1 MTEEA
6 QASTKYGDLE
16 GTIAVDG
23 FDRLMFHT
31 FPGAAK
37 GFQPVGLEISY
48 SAQKKGDEPRI
59 TISLLAVDS
68 STLNGTGP
76 DAVRKLANKTG
87 EVTVF
92 RFKTELTLDRL
103 LPHVKRMQIVLR
115 DKSSNDKPLMVRDY
129 ED

>member
-1 MTEEA
+1 MSEEA
-6 QASTKYGDLE
+6 QASTQYGDLE
-16 GTIAVDG
+16 GTIAIDG

-37 GFQPVGLEISY
+37 GYRPVGLEISY
-48 SAQKKGDEPRI
+48 IAQKKGDEPRI

-68 STLNGTGP
+68 STLRGTGT
-76 DAVRKLANKTG
+76 DAVRKMANKSG
-87 EVTVF
+87 EVIVS

-103 LPHVKRMQIVLR
+103 LPHVQRMQIVLR
-115 DKSSNDKPLMVRDY
+115 DKSSNEKPLMVQDY